1 MTKKV
6 SKAQADKNFKM
17 IMQILQEE
25 KQKMQ
30 EEKEWKDT
38 VKRVYSKPK
47 PNYNKLTKSVKK
59 AAEHMPGSVDFNS
72 PENMYYSEKDTAR
85 YLEGT
90 SYMDAYNANKA
101 ADGEW

>member
-17 IMQILQEE
+17 IMQILKEE

-47 PNYNKLTKSVKK
+47 PNYNKLTTSVKK

-72 PENMYYSEKDTAR
+72 PENMYYSEKNTQK
-85 YLEGT
+85 YLQGT
-90 SYMDAYNANKA
+90 SYYETYSAMRSQD
-101 ADGEW
+101 DWD